1 MVMKLLY
8 LVVRCKKEKSRAR
21 AQLGRLRLK
30 GGKELT
36 AEWRGTIPLKKGD
49 RLSEMGGQR
58 REKGV
63 LFSVL
68 GSFAEEMMY
77 EIRLE

>member
-1 MVMKLLY
+1 MLP
-8 LVVRCKKEKSRAR
+8 
-21 AQLGRLRLK
+21 
-30 GGKELT
+30 
-36 AEWRGTIPLKKGD
+36 EWRGTIPLKKGD

-63 LFSVL
+63 RFSVL
-68 GSFAEEMMY
+68 GSFGEEMMY